1 MNAKPP
7 PGLGTRGRR
16 LFRALS
22 AAFDFD
28 AGEFVILAE
37 ACRTADLVDRLA
49 AELTSAPLVVEGSR
63 GQQAVHPVAAELR
76 QQRDLLSRLLGRLAL
91 PGADAGTTAAVV
103 LGRRGNDARWH
114 RPKGA

>member
-7 PGLGTRGRR
+7 AGLGTRGRH

-28 AGEFVILAE
+28 AGESVVLVE
-37 ACRTADLVDRLA
+37 ACRTADLCDRLA
-49 AELTSAPLVVEGSR
+49 AELTAAPLVVEGSR
-63 GQQAVHPVAAELR
+63 GQQIVNPVAAELR

-91 PGADAGTTAAVV
+91 PGADAGTSAAVV

-114 RPKGA
+114 RPRGA

>member
-1 MNAKPP
+1 VNVKPP
-7 PGLGTRGRR
+7 AGLGTRGRR

-28 AGEFVILAE
+28 AGESVILAE

-49 AELTSAPLVVEGSR
+49 GELTAAPLVVEGSR
-63 GQQAVHPVAAELR
+63 GQQIVNPVAAELR
-76 QQRDLLSRLLGRLAL
+76 QQRDLLSRLLGR
-91 PGADAGTTAAVV
+91 
-103 LGRRGNDARWH
+103 RGNDARWH